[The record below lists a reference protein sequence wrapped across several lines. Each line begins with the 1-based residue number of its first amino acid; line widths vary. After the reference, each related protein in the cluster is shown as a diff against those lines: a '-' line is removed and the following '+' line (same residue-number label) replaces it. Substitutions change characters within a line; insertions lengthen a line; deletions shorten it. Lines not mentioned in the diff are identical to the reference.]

1 MGKLWEI
8 LSGPVTGLVQ
18 EIGSVIDNLH
28 TSDTEKL
35 KAQQA
40 LTEITLAFQ
49 LKMAEMDTQVIQAQ
63 ADVIKTEAQ
72 GASWLQRNW
81 RPISMLSF
89 VFVIL
94 YAFVVVPT
102 FNLTPVTLPENL
114 WTVVQVGFGGYVF
127 GRSAEKIAP
136 HIADAFKNRK
146 K

>member
-1 MGKLWEI
+1 MRGLWEI
-8 LSGPVTGLVQ
+8 ISGPVTGLVK
-18 EIGSVIDNLH
+18 ELGSVIDNLH

-35 KAQQA
+35 AAQKQ

-49 LKMAEMDTQVIQAQ
+49 TRMAELDTQVIQSQ

-72 GASWLQRNW
+72 GASWMQRNW

-94 YAFVVVPT
+94 YRFVIVPT
-102 FNLTPVTLPENL
+102 FNLTTFDLPENL
-114 WTVVQVGFGGYVF
+114 WTVVQLGFGGYVF

-136 HIADAFKNRK
+136 HIAEAFANKRK
-146 K
+146 